1 MCSIAQSST
10 VAAKVSAL
18 DGITGRAGKCNVQAS
33 LYIRRFRVISAL
45 REIAV
50 TETARGRCAHRHFF
64 ASTRGSACARCHT
77 GLRRAKRIAR
87 RTPSA
92 PIDQKETAA
101 PRGGGSQR

>member
-64 ASTRGSACARCHT
+64 AEHARPGLCAMSH
-77 GLRRAKRIAR
+77 GL
-87 RTPSA
+87 
-92 PIDQKETAA
+92 A
-101 PRGGGSQR
+101 PREEDRAAHS